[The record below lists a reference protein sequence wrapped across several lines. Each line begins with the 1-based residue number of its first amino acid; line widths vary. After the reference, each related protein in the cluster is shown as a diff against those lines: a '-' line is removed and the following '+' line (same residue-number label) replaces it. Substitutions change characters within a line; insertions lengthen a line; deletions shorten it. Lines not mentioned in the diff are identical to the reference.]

1 MNKNIYTYLYW
12 CFYSMVRKRAG
23 DTSHQRA
30 AVLFSI
36 SQFFWIVIIAI
47 WTFVLLNNGEFKY
60 LKSFD
65 FRVLFAM
72 IMLIIIGINY
82 WILLRENRYIKINN
96 FYIQSCSKR
105 KAGLFGILII
115 ILSFALVIA
124 SGIALSKTINGW

>member
-1 MNKNIYTYLYW
+1 MNKNVYTYLYW

-65 FRVLFAM
+65 FRILFAI
-72 IMLIIIGINY
+72 IMLIIIGVNY
-82 WILLRENRYIKINN
+82 WILLREDRHIKINN

-115 ILSFALVIA
+115 ILSFAAVIA